1 MPGLQHNLL
10 KHPDKLLPKFD
21 PDDKGFAENHIDKF
35 ILAVQM
41 MNVQHEDVVCRLFP
55 LNFKGKAVVWY
66 FSLTQ
71 GSITSWSDFSQAF
84 LNKFGEDKNPT
95 MLALELARIKMESK

>member
-1 MPGLQHNLL
+1 MGDRNQGNPNSYRPWLQCGVVAIPGLQHNLP

-21 PDDKGFAENHIDKF
+21 LDDKVVADKVLDKF
-35 ILAVQM
+35 ILAIQT

-55 LNFKGKAVVWY
+55 LTFKGKATVWY

-71 GSITSWSDFSQAF
+71 
-84 LNKFGEDKNPT
+84 
-95 MLALELARIKMESK
+95 